1 MPDFQQT
8 QERIEP
14 TYIIITFKLNGGSN
28 KYTCK
33 HMFRAIGCILVIT
46 LKSMVESLDS
56 EAMVKDQNPTC
67 KGSILVKAIVGA
79 VV

>member
-1 MPDFQQT
+1 
-8 QERIEP
+8 
-14 TYIIITFKLNGGSN
+14 
-28 KYTCK
+28 
-33 HMFRAIGCILVIT
+33 MFRAIGCILVIT